1 MRWLTLCLVLM
12 VGFAGCNSV
21 ERPAWMGGSASGSAG
36 VLPPPDEPQAVSAPQ
51 QGLALSSTQRFAD
64 VPLPV
69 GLSEDADRTFVYES
83 GSLMMGRM
91 VYTTRASVAELAQFY
106 IDAAPAANW
115 KMTNIIQTGDA
126 EINFT
131 KPGRKLVVKAQD
143 LGRIKGRRLSLTYTP
158 DGGQ

>member
-1 MRWLTLCLVLM
+1 M
-12 VGFAGCNSV
+12 
-21 ERPAWMGGSASGSAG
+21 
-36 VLPPPDEPQAVSAPQ
+36 
-51 QGLALSSTQRFAD
+51 SSTQRFAD

-69 GLSEDADRTFVYES
+69 GLSEDPDRTFVYES

-106 IDAAPAANW
+106 IDSAPAASW

-126 EINFT
+126 EIDFT
-131 KPGRKLVVKAQD
+131 KPGKKLVVKVQD